1 MKLPALYK
9 RTKTGAVQFWEIS
22 SEGNQLITVYGQL
35 GTDSPQRTVDI
46 IREGKNQGRANATT
60 AEEQAEKEAKARWE
74 KQIKKGYVENK
85 DSAERGENDLGGV
98 APMLAQSYAKHA
110 AKIQFPAAIQPKLDG
125 VRCLAVLQNGTVTLW
140 SRTRKPITGVPHIQT
155 ALETLSKEL
164 KGTIVLDGE
173 LYSHEDRED
182 FEGLIS
188 VVRQQKQ
195 VAEDAAKVQYHIY
208 DSAIFGVPFIQ
219 RLGLVVGI
227 TTMEEAIASGCLKA
241 VATTIVDNEQDAIE
255 AFEKFRDQGYEGAM
269 LRNLKSEYE
278 SSRSYNLQKVKEFV
292 EEEFPIVG
300 ISEGRGKL
308 AGHAATF
315 VCTTKEGA
323 QFEAKMMGSLD
334 YLKQCFENHSLW
346 KGKKL
351 TVKFQKWSGT
361 NKVPIFPV
369 GKAIRDYE

>member
-1 MKLPALYK
+1 MKFPTLYK
-9 RTKTGAVQFWEIS
+9 RAKTGAVQFWEIS
-22 SEGNQLITVYGQL
+22 NEENQLITVYGQL
-35 GTDSPQRTVDI
+35 GTDSPQKTVDVI
-46 IREGKNQGRANATT
+46 KEGKNQGRANATT
-60 AEEQAEKEAKARWE
+60 AVEQAEKEAKARWD
-74 KQIKKGYVENK
+74 KQVKKGYVQDK
-85 DSAERGENDLGGV
+85 TSAEKGENDLGGV

-125 VRCLAVLQNGTVTLW
+125 VRCLAVLENGTVTLW

-155 ALETLSKEL
+155 ALEALCKDL
-164 KGTIVLDGE
+164 KGRIVLDGE
-173 LYSHEDRED
+173 LYSHEGRDD

-195 VAEDAAKVQYHIY
+195 VAEDATKVQYHIY
-208 DSAIFGVPFIQ
+208 DSAVSGIPFIQ
-219 RLGLVVGI
+219 RWGLIAGL
-227 TTMEEAIASGCLKA
+227 TTMEEAIAAGCLKLVPTKQ
-241 VATTIVDNEQDAIE
+241 VADEQEAIE
-255 AFEKFRDQGYEGAM
+255 AFENFRDQGYEGAM
-269 LRNLKSEYE
+269 LRNLQSEYE
-278 SSRSYNLQKVKEFV
+278 PTRSYSLQKVKEFV
-292 EEEFPIVG
+292 EEEFPIIG